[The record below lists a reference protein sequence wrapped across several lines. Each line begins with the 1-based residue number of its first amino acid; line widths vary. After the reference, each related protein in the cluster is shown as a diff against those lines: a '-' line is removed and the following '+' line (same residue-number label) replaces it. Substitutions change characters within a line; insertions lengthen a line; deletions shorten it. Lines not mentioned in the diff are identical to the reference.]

1 MDIFMRE
8 LSQAYKDYR
17 IIMVMDRASWHT
29 GDKAKKW
36 ENIVPLF
43 QPPKSPELNPVE
55 HLWQHIR
62 EKGNF
67 KNRTFHSLCEVEIHL
82 MAELKKLSL
91 DFDTVKNITQFKRY
105 PPEALR

>member
-1 MDIFMRE
+1 MDVFLTE
-8 LSQAYKDYR
+8 LSGTYKDYR
-17 IIMVMDRASWHT
+17 IIMAMDRASWHT
-29 GDKAKKW
+29 GEKAKKW

-55 HLWQHIR
+55 HLWHHIR

-67 KNRTFHSLCEVEIHL
+67 KNHTFHSLSEVEMHL

-91 DFDTVKNITQFKRY
+91 DFDTVKNITQFKWIKNI
-105 PPEALR
+105 L